1 MHADPFH
8 PSAPRSSGDPD
19 HDELFAFLQEK
30 AAQPAKDRTIKPLSW
45 PARLAVAVV
54 AIGIVLFIGATL
66 LEGLARADARPAACN
81 GLTESACNA
90 LMSEGGSR

>member
-30 AAQPAKDRTIKPLSW
+30 AAQPAKECAIKPLSW
-45 PARLAVAVV
+45 PARLAVALA
-54 AIGIVLFIGATL
+54 AIAIVLFIAATF
-66 LEGLARADARPAACN
+66 LEGLARADARPAGCN
-81 GLTESACNA
+81 GLTESACQA
-90 LMSEGGSR
+90 LMSEGGAQ